1 MNNLLIIQARTG
13 SSRLPNK
20 VLKELCG
27 KPMLQHII
35 ERTGRS
41 QRVDHVM
48 VATTLREEDRQI
60 EELCRRIKTDCYRG
74 SEDDVLDR
82 YYQAASICQPANVI
96 RVTADCPFIDPVIID
111 QILQI
116 HESGK
121 YDYTSNTLV
130 ETYPDGL
137 DTEVFTFAA
146 LEKAWKEAKLA
157 SEREHVTP
165 YIKFQDGFKRFSVEY
180 TPSFSKK
187 RWTVDTDL
195 DFEVVTQVYEALY
208 GESDIFLMDDILDF
222 FDRNPDIEKVNADII
237 RNEGYLKSIANDHV
251 VKGEE
256 ENGHITGTV

>member
-1 MNNLLIIQARTG
+1 MKNLLIIQARTG

-27 KPMLQHII
+27 KPMLQHIV
-35 ERTGRS
+35 ERTRKS
-41 QRVDHVM
+41 HEVDYIM
-48 VATTLREEDRQI
+48 VATTQREEDWQI
-60 EELCRRIKTDCYRG
+60 EELCRRIKVDCYRG

-82 YYQAASICQPANVI
+82 YYQAASTYSPVNVV
-96 RVTADCPFIDPVIID
+96 RVTADCPFIDPVVID
-111 QILQI
+111 QILQV
-116 HESGK
+116 HQSGG

-137 DTEVFTFAA
+137 DTEVFMFTA

-165 YIKFQDGFKRFSVEY
+165 YIKFRDGFKRFSVEY
-180 TPSFSKK
+180 TPSLAQK
-187 RWTVDTDL
+187 RWTVDTDR

-208 GESDIFLMDDILDF
+208 GKKDIFLMEDILDF
-222 FDRNPDIEKVNADII
+222 LVSNPEIEKANADIV